1 MCKLTSSKHLQSS
14 KDTKSAAKP
23 INMYKRENS
32 IVPVSVF
39 DADDEEME
47 KLARNIQA
55 LDRVLERKGLG
66 LRNDTGR
73 DNYGNLQKGVSKTA
87 LKEVTLNS
95 AKQMV
100 GVSSSKKCLAF
111 GSRQRVSSANK

>member
-1 MCKLTSSKHLQSS
+1 
-14 KDTKSAAKP
+14 
-23 INMYKRENS
+23 MYKRENA

-66 LRNDTGR
+66 LRNDAERG
-73 DNYGNLQKGVSKTA
+73 NYGNLQKGVSKTA

-95 AKQMV
+95 SKQMV
-100 GVSSSKKCLAF
+100 VSSSKKCLAF